1 MQPCNALTRHGGG
14 AGVCHRA
21 ALSITLLETKLPAP
35 VLALLLGAAM
45 KWFALTH
52 PEVIDTSEW
61 RRLGGIACAVVSAA
75 IALSAFF
82 VMRRARTTINP
93 FSPTR
98 ASQLVTSGPFRF
110 SRNPLYL
117 SLLLLL
123 VGYAFRLDAWF
134 IWLSPA
140 LFLAYVTCFQI
151 VPEERALRHQFGDAF
166 ARYCERTRRWL

>member
-1 MQPCNALTRHGGG
+1 MQACNALTRHGGG
-14 AGVCHRA
+14 AGVCHGT
-21 ALSITLLETKLPAP
+21 ALSVLETKLPAP
-35 VLALLLGAAM
+35 VLALLLGAAL

-61 RRLGGIACAVVSAA
+61 RRLGGIACAVVSGA
-75 IALSAFF
+75 IALAAFF

-123 VGYAFRLDAWF
+123 VGYALRLDAWPV
-134 IWLSPA
+134 WLAPA
-140 LFLAYVTCFQI
+140 VFLAYVTRFQI
-151 VPEERALRHQFGDAF
+151 VPEERALRRQFGDAF
-166 ARYCERTRRWL
+166 VRYCEQTRRWL